1 MMAMLFLT
9 RERLEIGEPVL
20 TAADVQMMLVHY
32 LPRRD
37 RRQDLIDLL
46 RRRFKRR
53 GKVFPEDPP
62 NVTEQN

>member
-1 MMAMLFLT
+1 MAMLFLT

-32 LPRRD
+32 LPRRG
-37 RRQDLIDLL
+37 RTPEDLIDLL

-53 GKVFPEDPP
+53 GQHFPDDLMEK
-62 NVTEQN
+62 

>member
-9 RERLEIGEPVL
+9 SERLEIGESVL

-37 RRQDLIDLL
+37 RNPDDLVDLL

-53 GKVFPEDPP
+53 GEEFPEHLP
-62 NVTEQN
+62 EK

>member
-9 RERLEIGEPVL
+9 RERLEIGEPAL

-32 LPRRD
+32 LPRRNRTPD
-37 RRQDLIDLL
+37 DLIDLL

-53 GKVFPEDPP
+53 GEVFPEELP
-62 NVTEQN
+62 EK